1 MVDVFFNN
9 WDNSGFNNSRPID
22 TSDPTYVIVHGY
34 LSTGG
39 NPGNNFTPQPWMSEM
54 AQNIRDL
61 EGNDANIL
69 VVDWQDGANTFYYP
83 AAADRVDDVG
93 VQVADYLLSQGV
105 NPADTTLIGH
115 SLGAHLMGEVG
126 EELRERSGEV
136 DLLIGLNPAGPE
148 FEGGWFSS
156 PKPTDDRL
164 DPSDAHRVVAFHT
177 SRILGYDDPLADL
190 DVYVNWDDWF
200 QPGSW
205 NFVDNHSYAHTLY
218 NDLLEGNQFPQNNG
232 TIFSLSTVEND
243 SITGSKSID
252 TFAV

>member
-34 LSTGG
+34 QSTGG
-39 NPGNNFTPQPWMSEM
+39 NPDNNFTPQAWMSEM
-54 AQNIRDL
+54 AENIRDL

-69 VVDWQDGANTFYYP
+69 VVDWEDGADTLNYP
-83 AAADRVDDVG
+83 AAAGRVDDVG
-93 VQVADYLLSQGV
+93 VEVANYLLGQGI
-105 NPADTTLIGH
+105 NPGDTTLIGH
-115 SLGAHLMGEVG
+115 SLGAHVMGEAG

-136 DLLIGLNPAGPE
+136 DLLIGLDPAGPE

-156 PKPTDDRL
+156 ANPTDDRL
-164 DPSDAHRVVAFHT
+164 DPSDADRVVAFHT
-177 SRILGYDDPLADL
+177 SSTLGYDDPLGDF

-205 NFVDNHSYAHTLY
+205 NFADNHSYAHTLY

-232 TIFSLSTVEND
+232 TIFSLSTVQND
-243 SITGSKSID
+243 SITGSKSVD